1 MGWWTLRNCWLIK
14 SSYKA
19 QNELQAC
26 QLTETNVQ
34 KNPQNSTTCQ
44 NLLKTDKVKKN
55 VDINNWN
62 IFPGYKKKIR
72 KVKD

>member
-1 MGWWTLRNCWLIK
+1 MRPTSK
-14 SSYKA
+14 
-19 QNELQAC
+19 
-26 QLTETNVQ
+26 
-34 KNPQNSTTCQ
+34 KNPKTSATRQ

>member
-1 MGWWTLRNCWLIK
+1 MVDFEEWLA
-14 SSYKA
+14 YKI
-19 QNELQAC
+19 QLQS
-26 QLTETNVQ
+26 TEWIVSLSANWDQ
-34 KNPQNSTTCQ
+34 RPKKPQNSTTCQ

>member
-1 MGWWTLRNCWLIK
+1 MRPTSK
-14 SSYKA
+14 
-19 QNELQAC
+19 
-26 QLTETNVQ
+26 
-34 KNPQNSTTCQ
+34 KNPKTSQ
-44 NLLKTDKVKKN
+44 NLLKTNKVKKN